1 MICPQFRPLVGGYER
16 AAERLSAALA
26 EAGIEVV
33 VVAERRER
41 NWPRSELIQGYLVR
55 RLRCWHRRRLHTPSS
70 LLSFSAFLLLHGRT
84 FDVWHVHQYGLHAAL
99 AVALGE
105 LFRRPVVLKLTNS
118 GPLGI
123 LALTKPGIL
132 GRLLG
137 FLHRRV
143 SACIATTAE
152 TAEEAIQFGI
162 AAERVHRI
170 PNGLDGRS
178 FRPATPEERMTARD
192 LLGMQRQCIAITIG
206 RLVSQ
211 KNHAGLLEAWSHM
224 DPETRRRSLLAI
236 VGEGPELSR
245 LQIRVTELGISDCV
259 CFPGHRSDTV
269 NWYHAANLYVIASH
283 HEGLSNSMIESL
295 ASGLPV
301 VATAVSGTAEYLD
314 QAGAG
319 IVVPVGD
326 MEALCSAVQT
336 LLTSPEMQQK
346 YGLVA
351 RRMFEENF
359 AIRIIADKT
368 IALYALLAAQ
378 SANSSRAE
386 PA

>member
-1 MICPQFRPLVGGYER
+1 
-16 AAERLSAALA
+16 
-26 EAGIEVV
+26 
-33 VVAERRER
+33 
-41 NWPRSELIQGYLVR
+41 
-55 RLRCWHRRRLHTPSS
+55 
-70 LLSFSAFLLLHGRT
+70 
-84 FDVWHVHQYGLHAAL
+84 
-99 AVALGE
+99 
-105 LFRRPVVLKLTNS
+105 
-118 GPLGI
+118 
-123 LALTKPGIL
+123 
-132 GRLLG
+132 
-137 FLHRRV
+137 
-143 SACIATTAE
+143 
-152 TAEEAIQFGI
+152 
-162 AAERVHRI
+162 
-170 PNGLDGRS
+170 
-178 FRPATPEERMTARD
+178 
-192 LLGMQRQCIAITIG
+192 
-206 RLVSQ
+206 
-211 KNHAGLLEAWSHM
+211 
-224 DPETRRRSLLAI
+224 
-236 VGEGPELSR
+236 
-245 LQIRVTELGISDCV
+245 
-259 CFPGHRSDTV
+259 
-269 NWYHAANLYVIASH
+269 
-283 HEGLSNSMIESL
+283 MIESL